1 MSHPVT
7 VKGIVTI
14 DGQVVLVR
22 NERREWELPGG
33 RPDIG
38 ETERETLA
46 REVREELGVD
56 VDVGPEPLDHY
67 DFAPIPGRLVRVVTY
82 PCSELNGDQQLR
94 LSDEHVAVA
103 RFSPA
108 AVAELKDLPE
118 GYRDSIRRFFER

>member
-14 DGQVVLVR
+14 DGEVVLVR
-22 NERREWELPGG
+22 NEREEWELPGG
-33 RPDIG
+33 RPDVG

-56 VDVGPEPLDHY
+56 VEVGLEPLDRY
-67 DFAPIPGRLVRVVTY
+67 DFAPIPGRVVRVITY
-82 PCSELNGDQQLR
+82 PCSELNGAQQLR

-108 AVAELKDLPE
+108 AALGLEDLPE
-118 GYRDSIRRFFER
+118 GYRASIRRFFER